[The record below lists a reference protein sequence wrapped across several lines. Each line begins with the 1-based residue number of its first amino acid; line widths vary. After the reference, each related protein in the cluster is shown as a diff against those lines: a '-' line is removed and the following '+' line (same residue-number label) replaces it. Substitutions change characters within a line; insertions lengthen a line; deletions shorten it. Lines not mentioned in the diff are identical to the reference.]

1 MVLVVATVEEHATGE
16 HKKTD
21 QQKQKHLQSFL
32 SPVHKITIEHV
43 WVLRGR

>member
-1 MVLVVATVEEHATGE
+1 MVLVIATVEEHATGE
-16 HKKTD
+16 HKKTG

-32 SPVHKITIEHV
+32 SPVHKIAIEHV